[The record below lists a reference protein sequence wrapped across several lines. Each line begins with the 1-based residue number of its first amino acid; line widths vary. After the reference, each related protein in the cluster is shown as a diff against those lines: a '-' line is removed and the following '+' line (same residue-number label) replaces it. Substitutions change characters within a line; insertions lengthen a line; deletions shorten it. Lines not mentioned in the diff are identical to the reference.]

1 MDFHSGFIPI
11 AMKVEGE
18 AGGDVL
24 MSYSLRSERS
34 KKNFDLMLTHPNL
47 TVLVTYNGQVLDL
60 MSVDQ
65 LNPRLRS
72 EFSYLCGSG
81 TNDLIVELALDRL
94 KREARNSILT
104 ATRAAIQKKAA
115 WNRVLKDAGDYII
128 RCGYLL
134 EFNKGRRE
142 KSLTASGERSKSDEE
157 GVAYAMR
164 YVSGLLGPGKFSTG
178 GAVRVIRPRQ
188 PKVISLNKDRPTEIK
203 FLTKETNFNLDSKNR
218 RYPLWIETNAPNGY
232 NNPDLW
238 VEDADGKVVS
248 SPKVGILQGLNGGRV
263 RAYVDLK
270 NEMVGDM
277 GTIVAHYD
285 GTEDARIDYTVI
297 NEKPVPRHPRKA
309 VKGTGTQKG
318 SLAINYQPVNPSH
331 PQWNRFHL
339 TKEQV
344 PEFSFDVK
352 SGTDGAV
359 DVFYSDEKFPPSLT
373 ASRTRRRGR
382 RRSL

>member
-1 MDFHSGFIPI
+1 MHFGYELGYYKSNVNMAPSSRACAFNTYMFRSPLPFDSDTGTFRDPKKAKQAGHSVTGRAKEDGKSACKDLRHIKGLGIHLDNLWAHDESGVGSEEERSVDFHSGFIPI

-164 YVSGLLGPGKFSTG
+164 YVSGLLGRES
-178 GAVRVIRPRQ
+178 
-188 PKVISLNKDRPTEIK
+188 SLPE
-203 FLTKETNFNLDSKNR
+203 
-218 RYPLWIETNAPNGY
+218 
-232 NNPDLW
+232 
-238 VEDADGKVVS
+238 
-248 SPKVGILQGLNGGRV
+248 GRS
-263 RAYVDLK
+263 
-270 NEMVGDM
+270 
-277 GTIVAHYD
+277 
-285 GTEDARIDYTVI
+285 
-297 NEKPVPRHPRKA
+297 
-309 VKGTGTQKG
+309 G
-318 SLAINYQPVNPSH
+318 S
-331 PQWNRFHL
+331 
-339 TKEQV
+339 
-344 PEFSFDVK
+344 
-352 SGTDGAV
+352 
-359 DVFYSDEKFPPSLT
+359 
-373 ASRTRRRGR
+373 
-382 RRSL
+382 